1 MVADFGDR
9 SLDKRSVDGLESFR
23 ICSLRKDAVHK
34 TRFKSGLE
42 GRGEAASGETASGEE
57 GEAAGAVAKAT
68 FILLLKISQV
78 TCSYLRNPLKLA
90 VYKFF
95 PQKVVQNFIL

>member
-57 GEAAGAVAKAT
+57 EEEGEAAAAVAEAT

-90 VYKFF
+90 VYH
-95 PQKVVQNFIL
+95 PSPG